1 MEQPT
6 ETNSLE
12 VRWFGTGS
20 PPQELVEWITDLGPV
35 DTATRTDLYCSPVDP
50 ASNLKL
56 RGGDGE
62 SVELKRRL
70 GGPDRHEFGA
80 DVTGSVEQWYK
91 WSFPLD
97 HTPSLWTDDPTDLW
111 LPVEKTRS
119 LAVLDSTDHP
129 SVDDGVSDYPVTT
142 HVELTAVS
150 ALSETAWTCG
160 LEAAGSPE
168 HLEDAVSAVG
178 PAVFGDAFPIGLSA
192 KQSVGYAGW
201 LRRLTADRGPA
212 EAVVVPSKR

>member
-56 RGGDGE
+56 RGGDGDY
-62 SVELKRRL
+62 VELKRRL
-70 GGPDRHEFGA
+70 SGPDRYEFGP

-97 HTPSLWTDDPTDLW
+97 HTPSLWTADPTDLW

-129 SVDDGVSDYPVTT
+129 SVDDGVSDLSVTT
-142 HVELTAVS
+142 HVEVTEVR

-168 HLEDAVSAVG
+168 HLEDALSAVG
-178 PAVFGDAFPIGLSA
+178 AAVFGDAFPIGLSA

-201 LRRLTADRGPA
+201 LRRLTADSGPS
-212 EAVVVPSKR
+212 EAVLVPSNR